1 MFWTPDTVQEEGQ
14 AAGVWATLMGALDRA
29 LLPTQRS
36 KFTQFLLF
44 YAARQV
50 RTALQQP
57 AGAAMPSIRASR
69 M

>member
-1 MFWTPDTVQEEGQ
+1 MQEEGQ

-50 RTALQQP
+50 RMCCGYLLACRP
-57 AGAAMPSIRASR
+57 VDARI
-69 M
+69 

>member
-1 MFWTPDTVQEEGQ
+1 MRNGPKPLRPLKWPCTDVSQEEGQ

-50 RTALQQP
+50 RL
-57 AGAAMPSIRASR
+57 ML
-69 M
+69 